1 VSVAPEFTKTRLFR
15 AFQSMSSSSAELFVR
30 DQAEEDGAS
39 SQGANVATR
48 SIPRAHAG
56 MSLGPMIGPY
66 SLGRTLGVG
75 STGKVKLGVHVET
88 GELVA
93 IKVIRKEFIERK
105 ESLKKKM
112 QREIAVM
119 KLCDHPN
126 VLRLLEV
133 FETNTHLFL
142 VTEYAD
148 GGELFDYLVKRGSL
162 EPDEAR
168 LFFRQIIEGVDYC
181 HQRYIVHRDLKP
193 ENLLLDKE
201 HRIKIAD
208 FGMASMLPPGSML
221 ETSCGSPH
229 YAAPEIISGEMYSGF
244 ESDVWSCGVILYALV
259 TGKLPFDDDN
269 LQRLLQKVRCGLYH
283 LPSYLPPQLRS
294 LIHCMLTVDPKR
306 RITVE
311 GIKAHPWY
319 LGKGEKGS
327 GPHHSQ
333 STASDGATAEG
344 ADARE
349 SRTIPQSLEPA
360 APLYRE
366 PVLDPVP
373 AILQSLVDLG
383 WGDSD
388 SLRAILASEQPSLER
403 VFYRQLEIRERE
415 MKQQSANDSDE
426 GESGTPSPRAG
437 SAAEKAADMSSAIAA
452 LSNAEAT
459 SAVRTRTRRPQ
470 WFPPEWS
477 NATDVPAA
485 AGAGA
490 GAGAGASGGAPV
502 QAADQ
507 TNDLQH
513 RLAQTHIGAEDATKA
528 AASTEAGN
536 AGVLWERPTV
546 ASAPQRI
553 PRGTGTHHGAHE
565 KESIS
570 GDTGEQPSD
579 GVEAQN
585 ADEDMFLADLS
596 GPKKNWFDSLGR
608 YFYSRQRRRSR
619 GPPSSHSQ
627 STDQTPKNPTT
638 SSSDN
643 GSTATEQSADTPVS
657 AAHLS
662 S

>member
-1 VSVAPEFTKTRLFR
+1 
-15 AFQSMSSSSAELFVR
+15 MSSSSTELYVR
-30 DQAEEDGAS
+30 DQPEEGSTSAAGSAGAP
-39 SQGANVATR
+39 R

-56 MSLGPMIGPY
+56 ASLGPLIGPY

-93 IKVIRKEFIERK
+93 IKVIRKEFLERK

-119 KLCDHPN
+119 KLCDHPH

-168 LFFRQIIEGVDYC
+168 HFFRQIIEGVDYC

-306 RITVE
+306 RITVD
-311 GIKAHPWY
+311 GIKAHPWF
-319 LGKGEKGS
+319 LGKNDKSSELDRVES
-327 GPHHSQ
+327 PVNEAS
-333 STASDGATAEG
+333 STATETK
-344 ADARE
+344 RVP
-349 SRTIPQSLEPA
+349 RTLEPA

-366 PVLDPVP
+366 PVLDPDP
-373 AILQSLVDLG
+373 SILQSLVDLG
-383 WGDSD
+383 WGDPE
-388 SLRAILASEQPSLER
+388 SLRTILGSEQPSLER
-403 VFYRQLEIRERE
+403 VFYRQLELRERE
-415 MKQQSANDSDE
+415 MKQQASDE
-426 GESGTPSPRAG
+426 NEGSESGTPSPRETP
-437 SAAEKAADMSSAIAA
+437 SADREQHVSSAMAA
-452 LSNAEAT
+452 LSNAEAN
-459 SAVRTRTRRPQ
+459 SASRGRNRRPQ
-470 WFPPEWS
+470 WFPPEWTS
-477 NATDVPAA
+477 ATETRGNAEAAADHGAEGLRSQLEHTHIDAWEIAGRSVA
-485 AGAGA
+485 AGAG
-490 GAGAGASGGAPV
+490 SSSV
-502 QAADQ
+502 
-507 TNDLQH
+507 
-513 RLAQTHIGAEDATKA
+513 I
-528 AASTEAGN
+528 
-536 AGVLWERPTV
+536 WERPPA
-546 ASAPQRI
+546 ASAPQTI
-553 PRGTGTHHGAHE
+553 PAGVGAHHTSPAKGMKADNTDDRE
-565 KESIS
+565 K
-570 GDTGEQPSD
+570 
-579 GVEAQN
+579 GVEAQS
-585 ADEDMFLADLS
+585 ADDDMFLADLS

-608 YFYSRQRRRSR
+608 YFHSRERRRSR
-619 GPPSSHSQ
+619 GAPPSYSQ
-627 STDQTPKNPTT
+627 TTEQTSSSTTASSSGNVSAATT
-638 SSSDN
+638 SSSEVRN
-643 GSTATEQSADTPVS
+643 SASEDPS
-657 AAHLS
+657 
-662 S
+662 